1 MHSMCREEITRLK
14 AQNPAMSHKEA
25 FGIAAD
31 HVSCMH

>member
-1 MHSMCREEITRLK
+1 MHLMCREEITRLK

-31 HVSCMH
+31 HVSCMR